1 MRILKERDLR
11 FGVRPTG
18 RLTLLLQE
26 RVSLV
31 LIAVSVFT
39 RRVSDA
45 MTLPMLREICS
56 HDSSSGS
63 ADHR

>member
-39 RRVSDA
+39 RLVSDA